1 MMTSVIIKNNFILP
15 ATVLSPD
22 IAYLALASGAAA
34 INDRAMLRTL
44 IDEAL
49 SYGLPSEKLYE
60 AFLQLY
66 LFAGF
71 PAALEAHAALHAVL
85 RERDMESPAVG
96 YETYNIPLFA
106 ERGEHLCRQIYTTAY
121 DKMRSRVGALSP
133 DMDMWMIVEGYGK
146 TLSRPGLPPR
156 TRELLVVAVLGL
168 LGWQTQL
175 YSHIRGALNAGATR
189 EECEAILLL
198 NREVF
203 QASTSDEAFHTLQS
217 VFG

>member
-1 MMTSVIIKNNFILP
+1 MITSDIKDSFVLP
-15 ATVLSPD
+15 ATSLPPA

-34 INDRAMLRTL
+34 INNRTMLRIL
-44 IDEAL
+44 IGEAL
-49 SYGLPSEKLYE
+49 EHGVSPEELYE

-71 PAALEAHAALHAVL
+71 PAALEAHAALQSVL
-85 RERDMESPAVG
+85 RERGMEFSVVTHEA
-96 YETYNIPLFA
+96 YDIALFT
-106 ERGEHLCRQIYTTAY
+106 ERGEQLCKQIYTTAY
-121 DKMRSRVGALSP
+121 DKMRSRVGVLSP
-133 DMDMWMIVEGYGK
+133 DMDTWMIVEGYGK

-156 TRELLVVAVLGL
+156 YRELLVVAVLGL

-175 YSHIRGALNAGATR
+175 YSHIRGALNVGATR
-189 EECEAILLL
+189 EECEAILSL

-203 QASTSDEAFHTLQS
+203 KAPTSSEAFYTLQS